1 MKTAAA
7 GTYYRCSGH
16 FTAALRNRAGGQARD
31 APWGVSRRAESLVAG
46 HGVWCGCTVL
56 WTALERNAKGRQG
69 IT

>member
-16 FTAALRNRAGGQARD
+16 FTAALRNRAGGQPRD

-46 HGVWCGCTVL
+46 HMACGVAARCSGLLSNET
-56 WTALERNAKGRQG
+56 RKGG
-69 IT
+69 KV